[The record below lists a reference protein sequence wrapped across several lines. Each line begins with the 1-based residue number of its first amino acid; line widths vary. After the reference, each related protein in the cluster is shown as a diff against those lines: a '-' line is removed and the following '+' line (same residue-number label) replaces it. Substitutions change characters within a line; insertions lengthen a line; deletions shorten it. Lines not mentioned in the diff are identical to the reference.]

1 MERFIHHSKK
11 YNGSEGVVLD
21 EKIELLIKMAIMHA
35 QFESVPP
42 FCDGNGRL
50 GRILIV
56 LMAMSYDLVDFPVFL
71 VSEELAK
78 ERARYYALLN
88 GIRGD
93 NPDWYLWIN
102 FFLECCERMTSKQI
116 EKMKNAEQLA
126 KECLSKCRLDTEKKV
141 WMYTFQKPYCKVS
154 DFDSSIGSTIT
165 VRKVLNS
172 LSDKGLLFVD
182 KKLRKIEYTEIMIC
196 LEYCKTKSIFKFM
209 NIKTGVSM
217 IIVFIF
223 TICNILLKVKFQS
236 LK

>member
-21 EKIELLIKMAIMHA
+21 EKIEPLIKMAIMHA
-35 QFESVPP
+35 QFESIHP

-71 VSEELAK
+71 VSEELEK

-93 NPDWYLWIN
+93 NPDWYLWIK

-116 EKMKNAEQLA
+116 GRAH
-126 KECLSKCRLDTEKKV
+126 V
-141 WMYTFQKPYCKVS
+141 
-154 DFDSSIGSTIT
+154 
-165 VRKVLNS
+165 
-172 LSDKGLLFVD
+172 
-182 KKLRKIEYTEIMIC
+182 
-196 LEYCKTKSIFKFM
+196 
-209 NIKTGVSM
+209 
-217 IIVFIF
+217 
-223 TICNILLKVKFQS
+223 
-236 LK
+236 

>member
-116 EKMKNAEQLA
+116 EKMKNAEQFHRYEIFVTALLHL
-126 KECLSKCRLDTEKKV
+126 KMPSNRLLHTRQNGVLSHALC
-141 WMYTFQKPYCKVS
+141 P
-154 DFDSSIGSTIT
+154 
-165 VRKVLNS
+165 
-172 LSDKGLLFVD
+172 
-182 KKLRKIEYTEIMIC
+182 
-196 LEYCKTKSIFKFM
+196 
-209 NIKTGVSM
+209 
-217 IIVFIF
+217 
-223 TICNILLKVKFQS
+223 
-236 LK
+236 